1 MDYLTHLVYH
11 HGFALRPNLLD
22 AGYTDQQLGSGVR
35 HGYLHRIRPGAYTLT
50 SYWRGLTPEKQHLL
64 TAHAVVAQ
72 TPGTVALSHQT
83 AMLAHGASLWGA
95 PLDQVHVTRLDG
107 GSPRKEAGV
116 VHHVSTLDDSDLV
129 HVGEHIVVTPARAA
143 IEAASLVGVEAG
155 LVGADSVLNLKLAT
169 PDELWQTYDSLSRW
183 PQMRHVN
190 LVVRLADPGAQSV
203 GESRSRF
210 LCYRFHLPRP
220 ELQYPVYD
228 GDVLVGISDMVW
240 HGCRLLGEF
249 DGRVKYGR
257 LLKPGE
263 SASDVVFQEK
273 RREDRMREIT
283 SYGMFRFVWHDVD
296 QEPARAAERLRR
308 ALFGRAA

>member
-1 MDYLTHLVYH
+1 MAGLQKGDPLPTEIKLHQRSRILEITFDDGQRFELSYEFLRVHSPSAEVRGHGPGEEVLQLGKRDVEIVNVEPVGNYAIRPIFSDGHDSGLYSWDYLYE
-11 HGFALRPNLLD
+11 
-22 AGYTDQQLGSGVR
+22 
-35 HGYLHRIRPGAYTLT
+35 I
-50 SYWRGLTPEKQHLL
+50 
-64 TAHAVVAQ
+64 
-72 TPGTVALSHQT
+72 
-83 AMLAHGASLWGA
+83 
-95 PLDQVHVTRLDG
+95 
-107 GSPRKEAGV
+107 
-116 VHHVSTLDDSDLV
+116 
-129 HVGEHIVVTPARAA
+129 GERR
-143 IEAASLVGVEAG
+143 
-155 LVGADSVLNLKLAT
+155 
-169 PDELWQTYDSLSRW
+169 DELWQTYDSMSRW